1 MPVDIR
7 KPARLLLPPIL
18 AVGVAMLISTS
29 VNAIVR
35 QADRIGPAVG
45 DIIAFPAEST
55 GRNAVPQL
63 EVDRADG
70 GKCVLELD
78 ALRKTGGSLVL
89 EQRRPGLPRTY
100 RAHWSGPRSTTT
112 GQDCG
117 TTADLNLHVDD
128 VAALALSAGG
138 YGPKAVKP
146 IGQ

>member
-18 AVGVAMLISTS
+18 AVGVAMLVSTS

-45 DIIAFPAEST
+45 DIIAFPPDSS
-55 GRNAVPQL
+55 GRNAVPRL

-70 GKCVLELD
+70 GKCVLELE
-78 ALRKTGGSLVL
+78 AVRKHGGSLVL
-89 EQRRPGLPRTY
+89 EERRPGLPRTY
-100 RAHWSGPRSTTT
+100 RAHWSGRQSATA

-117 TTADLNLHVDD
+117 TTADLHLHVDD

-138 YGPKAVKP
+138 YGPRAGK
-146 IGQ
+146 